1 MQILFTIILTL
12 FILRSSINA
21 QIFVEKDLEESINH
35 LVDFI
40 NSDYFI
46 ELKEHNSDLA
56 LIDTLFLRSVKFN
69 NYDYSEALLA
79 LTFVTLPFQ
88 KMPLH
93 IPYTKII
100 FDIKL
105 PSGDDEQI
113 STKIKN
119 LPKNIFI
126 DSPKSN
132 FGDKDKVAHFFGN
145 AYLAYSVSIFN
156 LSKFLSIFVEL
167 FEDAFKVEG
176 GIDNRDFV
184 ANHLG
189 YLFGK
194 TLLNNTHSLPSESL
208 KLYPKIK
215 ENVSCQSLGMI
226 ASGVF
231 GFLKSADILLKV
243 DQLVQ

>member
-1 MQILFTIILTL
+1 MKIIFIIILSL
-12 FILRSSINA
+12 FIFRSSLNA
-21 QIFVEKDLEESINH
+21 QIFVEKDLEESINY
-35 LVDFI
+35 LVDFV
-40 NSDYFI
+40 NSDDFKD
-46 ELKEHNSDLA
+46 LKKSSSDLT
-56 LIDTLFLRSVKFN
+56 LIDTLYLRAIKFN

-88 KMPLH
+88 NMPLH

-113 STKIKN
+113 STKIDN

-145 AYLAYSVSIFN
+145 AYFSHSVTIFN

-167 FEDAFKVEG
+167 FEDTFKVKG

-184 ANHLG
+184 ANQLG

-194 TLLNNTHSLPSESL
+194 ELLNNPQALPSETL
-208 KLYPKIK
+208 KLYPTIK
-215 ENVSCQSLGMI
+215 NNY
-226 ASGVF
+226 
-231 GFLKSADILLKV
+231 LKNNDE
-243 DQLVQ
+243 

>member
-1 MQILFTIILTL
+1 MKIIFTIFLLSFFSNTY
-12 FILRSSINA
+12 S
-21 QIFVEKDLEESINH
+21 QIFVEKNLEESINY
-35 LVDFI
+35 LVDFV
-40 NSDYFI
+40 NSDNFK
-46 ELKEHNSDLA
+46 ELRHRNSDLD
-56 LIDTLFLRSVKFN
+56 LIDTLFLRAIKFN
-69 NYDYSEALLA
+69 NYDYSEALLS

-93 IPYTKII
+93 IPYTKIV
-100 FDIKL
+100 FNLNL
-105 PSGDDEQI
+105 PSGDDYQI

-119 LPKNIFI
+119 LPKNIFN

-145 AYLAYSVSIFN
+145 AYLAHSVSIFN

-167 FEDAFKVEG
+167 FEDTFKVEG

-194 TLLNNTHSLPSESL
+194 ELLNNPHSIPSESL

-215 ENVSCQSLGMI
+215 ETY
-226 ASGVF
+226 
-231 GFLKSADILLKV
+231 LKNNYE
-243 DQLVQ
+243 

>member
-1 MQILFTIILTL
+1 MKIIFTIFLLSFFSNIY
-12 FILRSSINA
+12 A
-21 QIFVEKDLEESINH
+21 QIFVEKNLEESINY
-35 LVDFI
+35 LVDFV
-40 NSDYFI
+40 NSDDFI
-46 ELKEHNSDLA
+46 ELKQHNSDLD
-56 LIDTLFLRSVKFN
+56 LIDTLFLRAIKFN

-88 KMPLH
+88 NMPLH

-100 FDIKL
+100 FDVKL
-105 PSGDDEQI
+105 PSGAEEEI
-113 STKIKN
+113 PTKIEN

-145 AYLAYSVSIFN
+145 AYFAHSVSIFN

-184 ANHLG
+184 ANQLG
-189 YLFGK
+189 YLFG
-194 TLLNNTHSLPSESL
+194 TELLNNPDALPSESL
-208 KLYPKIK
+208 KLYPTIK
-215 ENVSCQSLGMI
+215 KNY
-226 ASGVF
+226 
-231 GFLKSADILLKV
+231 LKKNDE
-243 DQLVQ
+243 